1 MNFFLLKINNKKIL
15 NLRTKIK
22 KLIFHFNMIIMKV
35 TKKKMIKIREHTYLE
50 HNHQRLIKL
59 KHIVLILILI
69 F

>member
-1 MNFFLLKINNKKIL
+1 MNFFLLKINNKKIS